1 MNYLISKKM
10 TKIAQANKQQEVY
23 DCYLNGMT
31 PEITSQHLKLSYRY
45 VKNKYEDF
53 TIHSATM
60 KGNDKKDR
68 IAQIYAIE
76 RELFSIMEMNPKDK
90 RIDHYALIYKNYLV

>member
-1 MNYLISKKM
+1 M
-10 TKIAQANKQQEVY
+10 TKITEANSQQQVY

-31 PEITSQHLKLSYRY
+31 PEIAAQSLKLSYKY

-53 TIHSATM
+53 TIHSATLR
-60 KGNDKKDR
+60 GNDKKER

-76 RELFSIMEMNPKDK
+76 RELFSIMEMNPKDS
-90 RIDHYALIYKNYLV
+90 RIDHYALIYKSYQV

>member
-1 MNYLISKKM
+1 M
-10 TKIAQANKQQEVY
+10 TKITEANSQHQVY

-31 PEITSQHLKLSYRY
+31 PETAAQSLKLSYKY

-53 TIHSATM
+53 TIHSVTLR
-60 KGNDKKDR
+60 GNDKAER

-90 RIDHYALIYKNYLV
+90 RIDHYTQIYKTYQV

>member
-1 MNYLISKKM
+1 M
-10 TKIAQANKQQEVY
+10 TKITEANSQQQVY

-31 PEITSQHLKLSYRY
+31 PETTAQSLKLSYKY

-53 TIHSATM
+53 TIHSATLR
-60 KGNDKKDR
+60 GNDKKER

-76 RELFSIMEMNPKDK
+76 RELFSIMEMNPKDS
-90 RIDHYALIYKNYLV
+90 RIDHYTQIYKTFVV

>member
-1 MNYLISKKM
+1 M
-10 TKIAQANKQQEVY
+10 TKIVESNKQQQVY
-23 DCYLNGMT
+23 DCYLKGMT
-31 PEITSQHLKLSYRY
+31 PETAAQTLKLSYKY

-53 TIHSATM
+53 TIHSATLR
-60 KGNDKKDR
+60 GNDKAER

-90 RIDHYALIYKNYLV
+90 LIDHYLQIYKTFCV

>member
-1 MNYLISKKM
+1 M
-10 TKIAQANKQQEVY
+10 TKITQANSQQQVY
-23 DCYLNGMT
+23 DCYLKGMT
-31 PEITSQHLKLSYRY
+31 PETAAQSLKLSYKY

-53 TIHSATM
+53 TINSATLR
-60 KGNDKKDR
+60 GNDKAER

-90 RIDHYALIYKNYLV
+90 RIDHYLQIYKTFVV

>member
-1 MNYLISKKM
+1 M
-10 TKIAQANKQQEVY
+10 TKITQANSQQQVY

-31 PEITSQHLKLSYRY
+31 PETAAQSLKLSYKY

-53 TIHSATM
+53 TIHSATLR
-60 KGNDKKDR
+60 GNDKKER

-76 RELFSIMEMNPKDK
+76 RELFSIMEMNPKDR
-90 RIDHYALIYKNYLV
+90 RIDHYALIYKSYQV